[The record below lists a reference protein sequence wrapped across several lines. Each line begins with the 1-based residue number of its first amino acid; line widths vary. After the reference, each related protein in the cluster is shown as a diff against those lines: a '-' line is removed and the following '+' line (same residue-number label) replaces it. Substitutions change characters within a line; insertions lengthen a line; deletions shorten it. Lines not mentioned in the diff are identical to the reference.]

1 MRLSKHL
8 PEYILTFLSLN
19 HYSVQKGP
27 LTTETK
33 FGLSSCSLTVFDLIY
48 TCFFFNGEGKS
59 CMTSRVYFSVKE
71 MEKLKEGLKR
81 VGM

>member
-1 MRLSKHL
+1 M
-8 PEYILTFLSLN
+8 
-19 HYSVQKGP
+19 QKGP
-27 LTTETK
+27 LTAETK

-48 TCFFFNGEGKS
+48 TWFFFNGEGKS

-81 VGM
+81 SECDSNLTVIKQVIP